1 MSAPANLV
9 SIREFARLDGCSD
22 KLVRK
27 AIAEGKLTLT
37 ADKKL
42 DAALAGSGWRRTN
55 RRADQG
61 ADPAKK
67 SAPKVRTSKRSA
79 PDADNADPD
88 ALDPAELDDEDF
100 IAAVL
105 EGRFVSTGRAEQ
117 IKENGLA
124 AKNLLAARKEAG
136 DVIDIE
142 VAQAVLF
149 EQARSFRDAW
159 QNWPSRVAPLIAAKL
174 NVAVEPVLEAL
185 NEHVHQQLDDLGEP
199 EADFADGGEG

>member
-1 MSAPANLV
+1 MAELV
-9 SIREFARLDGCSD
+9 SVRQFAKLDGCSHT
-22 KLVRK
+22 LVQK
-27 AIAEGKLTLT
+27 AIRDGKLPVS
-37 ADKKL
+37 ADGTI
-42 DAALAGSGWRRTN
+42 DAALAGSGWRKAN
-55 RRADQG
+55 RRGNSGGNTEKVATEV
-61 ADPAKK
+61 ATPRKKAK
-67 SAPKVRTSKRSA
+67 SAPA
-79 PDADNADPD
+79 ED
-88 ALDPAELDDEDF
+88 LDPAELSDLDF

-105 EGRFVSTGRAEQ
+105 EGRFVSLGRAEQ

-159 QNWPSRVAPLIAAKL
+159 QNWPTRVAPLIAAKL
-174 NVAVEPVLEAL
+174 NVAVEPVLEVL

-199 EADFADGGEG
+199 EADFADRGEG